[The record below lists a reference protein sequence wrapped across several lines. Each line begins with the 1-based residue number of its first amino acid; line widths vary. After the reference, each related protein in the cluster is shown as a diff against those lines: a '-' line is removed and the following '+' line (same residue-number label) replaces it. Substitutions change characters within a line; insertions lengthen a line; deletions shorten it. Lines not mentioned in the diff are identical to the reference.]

1 MLGALMQLNGSQAK
15 IETINVMRREVVAMR
30 HSQGLVSDT
39 WNLKYEHFAKIKV
52 LVPCVAEQQ
61 KIAQILSTADA
72 EVANPLKQFL
82 LFKEFDEQVQQRQL
96 DELPEAVRGNPHV
109 QAYFGA
115 FKLLLDEQRVT
126 TVETTQWVLLAEQT
140 DAIVSQAV
148 REFSINPLNIEA
160 AIRQQLL
167 PLYFMALKALGL
179 GMDQVQAL
187 VEQVVQI
194 VRAGTRKA

>member
-1 MLGALMQLNGSQAK
+1 MLDDPYAQKRFSELLRQV
-15 IETINVMRREVVAMR
+15 I
-30 HSQGLVSDT
+30 
-39 WNLKYEHFAKIKV
+39 
-52 LVPCVAEQQ
+52 AE
-61 KIAQILSTADA
+61 ADA
-72 EVANPLKQFL
+72 LFDNPLKQFL
-82 LFKEFDEQVQQRQL
+82 LFKAFDEQLQQRQL